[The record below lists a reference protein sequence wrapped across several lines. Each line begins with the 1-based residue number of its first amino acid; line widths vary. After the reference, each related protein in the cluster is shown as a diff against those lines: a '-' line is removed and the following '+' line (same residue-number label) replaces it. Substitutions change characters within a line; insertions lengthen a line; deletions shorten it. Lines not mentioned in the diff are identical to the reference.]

1 MKRTERFLLV
11 LFALLLSNSL
21 LFAQVKRTITGV
33 VTDNTGKPVPSAT
46 VTVAGSSTISAAVTD
61 ENGRYSITVDKA
73 NAVLVFSSIS
83 FGTKEVTVGSGNTLD
98 VNLDLAAT
106 DLGEVVVTT
115 ALGIKRQK
123 KSLGYAVQELRGGV
137 ISDAKETNMVNA
149 LSGKVAGLQVMRSS
163 NGAGGSS
170 KIILRG
176 STSLSGDNQ
185 PLIVVDGV
193 PVNNFTGTTENGYW
207 GAGFDRGNGLGDISP
222 DDIESMQILKG
233 PAASALYGARAGN
246 GVIQI
251 TTKSGR
257 KQNGLGI
264 SASATYGVES
274 IFIQPELQNTFGQ
287 GLNGI
292 FDNRATTSW
301 GPKAEGQ
308 TVTKWDGSS
317 APLRIQDN
325 VSNFLRNGTTQNYN
339 LSFQQQIG
347 ATSVYSSFSRW
358 DDKSILPGNRL
369 ERTNLMTR
377 AISRFGTNNK
387 WTTDVKVQYN
397 NTSGFNRPINGRDN
411 SSAFVMYMLP
421 RSLDIRDFS
430 AAADADGNM
439 IWFGGSNA
447 VNPYWRARYDKN
459 TDKRDRFIMT
469 GSIKYNFTDWL
480 DAELKAG
487 GDFYTTSTERKI
499 YAGSPS
505 PRTGSYEQGKQTFS
519 ERNFSFLL
527 SARKDNLIGK
537 FGGNATVGGNMMRQR
552 WTSLN
557 VNAGELV
564 VPNFFSLR
572 NGVGNPTINEGLTDR
587 GMNSLF
593 GTFGVNYDGY
603 VYLDFTTRNDWSS
616 TLSERNRSFFYPS
629 FNLALIVTDMLEK
642 NGTRVPAW
650 WSYGKL
656 RASYATVGND
666 LSPYQLYNVFRIGKD
681 PNGNTTANRD
691 NVLRNPN
698 NRSELIK
705 SVELGTELRFLN
717 NRIGLDF
724 SWYKSN
730 ATRQLIR
737 LPMDPASGYEYRLI
751 NAGNIQNQGIELMVD
766 AKILANS
773 NGLNWSVIANY
784 SRNRN
789 KIIELSKEF
798 NVNEYTL
805 GGYDDVFIRAN
816 TGSLYG
822 DIYGTRFLRV
832 TDQNSQY
839 FGQLLLSSQ
848 GLPQRDPAIVRLGNQ
863 QAKGLIGVTN
873 SFSYKN
879 FNFSFL
885 VDARIG
891 GEIFSATHVAL
902 QSSGVAAV
910 TAPGGQRNDIVVDG
924 VILDGG
930 GNPVKNTQAVSQQ
943 LYWSAISTANNLG
956 IGEAYLYDAS
966 NVRLRNVQLGYEL
979 PRKVLGKTPIQ
990 RARVTLSCNNVW
1002 MIKSHMDGIDPE
1014 SVFAT
1019 GSNAVGFENG
1029 APPTMRSFLFSL
1041 TLGF

>member
-46 VTVAGSSTISAAVTD
+46 VSVAGASTVSAAVTD
-61 ENGRYSITVDKA
+61 ENGRYSISVDKA

-83 FGTKEVTVGSGNTLD
+83 FGTKEVAVGSGNTLD
-98 VNLDLAAT
+98 VSLDLAAT

-123 KSLGYAVQELRGGV
+123 KSLGYAVQEIRGGV

-149 LSGKVAGLQVMRSS
+149 LSGKVAGLQVVRSS

-170 KIILRG
+170 KIVLRG
-176 STSLSGDNQ
+176 NTSLTGSNQ
-185 PLIVVDGV
+185 PLIVVDGI
-193 PVNNFTGTTENGYW
+193 PIDNFTGTTENGYW

-222 DDIESMQILKG
+222 DDIESMQVLKG
-233 PAASALYGARAGN
+233 PAAAALYGARAGN
-246 GVIQI
+246 GVIQV

-257 KQNGLGI
+257 KQAGLGI
-264 SASATYGVES
+264 TASATYGVES
-274 IFIQPELQNTFGQ
+274 IFVQPDLQNSYGQ

-292 FDNRATTSW
+292 FDNRATSSW

-317 APLRIQDN
+317 APLRIYDN

-339 LSFQQQIG
+339 LSFQQQVG

-377 AISRFGTNNK
+377 AVSRFGTNNK

-447 VNPYWRARYDKN
+447 VNPYWRAKYDRN

-469 GSIKYNFTDWL
+469 GSVKYNFTDWL
-480 DAELKAG
+480 DAEVRAG
-487 GDFYTTSTERKI
+487 GDFYTTNTERKI

-505 PRTGSYEQGKQTFS
+505 PRTGRYEQGKQTFN
-519 ERNFSFLL
+519 ERNFSFLV
-527 SARKDNLIGK
+527 SAREENLFGK
-537 FGGNATVGGNMMRQR
+537 LGGNVSVGGNVMRQR
-552 WTSLN
+552 WSMLN
-557 VNAGELV
+557 ANSGELV
-564 VPNFFSLR
+564 VPNFFSLN
-572 NGVGNPTINEGLTDR
+572 NGVSNPTISEGLTER
-587 GMNSLF
+587 AMNSLF

-603 VYLDFTTRNDWSS
+603 IYLDITGRNDWSS
-616 TLSERNRSFFYPS
+616 TLSKSNRSFFYPS
-629 FNLALIVTDMLEK
+629 FNLAVVLTDMLEK

-656 RASYATVGND
+656 RASHASVGND
-666 LSPYQLYNVFRIGKD
+666 LSPYQLYNVYRIGKD

-691 NVLRNPN
+691 NVLRDENL
-698 NRSELIK
+698 RSELIK
-705 SVELGTELRFLN
+705 SLEFGAELRFFNSRLG
-717 NRIGLDF
+717 IDF

-730 ATRQLIR
+730 ATRQLIS
-737 LPMDPASGYEYRLI
+737 LPMDPTSGYNSRLI
-751 NAGNIQNQGIELMVD
+751 NAGDIENKGIELMVD
-766 AKILANS
+766 AKVLANS
-773 NGLNWSVIANY
+773 NGLNWSIIANY

-789 KIIELSKEF
+789 KINELSNAL
-798 NVNEYTL
+798 NVKEYTL
-805 GGYDDVFIRAN
+805 GGFDDVFIRAN

-822 DIYGTRFLRV
+822 DIYGTRYLRV
-832 TDQNSQY
+832 TDQNSPFY
-839 FGQLLLSSQ
+839 GQLQLSSQ
-848 GLPQRDPAIVRLGNQ
+848 GLPQRDPAIVKLGNQ

-879 FNFSFL
+879 LSFSFL
-885 VDARIG
+885 IDARIG

-902 QSSGVAAV
+902 QSSGASAV

-924 VILDGG
+924 AVLDGSG
-930 GNPVKNTQAVSQQ
+930 TPTKNTQSVSQQ

-956 IGEAYLYDAS
+956 IGEAYLYDAT

>member
-1 MKRTERFLLV
+1 MKRTERFLSV

-46 VTVAGSSTISAAVTD
+46 VSVAGSTMAATTD
-61 ENGRYSITVDKA
+61 ENGRYSISVDKA
-73 NAVLVFSSIS
+73 NAVLIFSSIS
-83 FGTKEVTVGSGNTLD
+83 FGTKEVTVGSANTLD
-98 VNLDLAAT
+98 VSLDLAAT

-123 KSLGYAVQELRGGV
+123 KSLGYAVQEIRGGV
-137 ISDAKETNMVNA
+137 LADAKETNLTNA

-170 KIILRG
+170 KIVLRG
-176 STSLSGDNQ
+176 NSSLTGSNQ
-185 PLIVVDGV
+185 PLIVVDGI
-193 PVNNFTGTTENGYW
+193 PIDNFTGTTENGYW

-222 DDIESMQILKG
+222 DDIESMQVLKG
-233 PAASALYGARAGN
+233 PAAAALYGARAGN

-257 KQNGLGI
+257 KQTGLGI
-264 SASATYGVES
+264 NFSATYGVES
-274 IFIQPELQNTFGQ
+274 IFIQPELQNSYGQ
-287 GLNGI
+287 GING
-292 FDNRATTSW
+292 DYDPRLTTSW

-317 APLRIQDN
+317 GPLRIYDN

-339 LSFQQQIG
+339 LSFQQQVG

-377 AISRFGTNNK
+377 AISRFGASNK
-387 WTTDVKVQYN
+387 WTTDMKVQYS

-430 AAADADGNM
+430 AAADEDGNM
-439 IWFGGSNA
+439 IWYNGSNA
-447 VNPYWRARYDKN
+447 VNPYWRAKYDKN

-469 GSIKYNFTDWL
+469 GSVKYNFTDWL
-480 DAELKAG
+480 DAELRAG

-505 PRTGSYEQGKQTFS
+505 PRTGSYEQGKQTFN
-519 ERNFSFLL
+519 ERNFSFLV
-527 SARKDNLIGK
+527 SARKENLFGK
-537 FGGNATVGGNMMRQR
+537 LGGNATVGGNLMRQN
-552 WTSLN
+552 WSSLN

-572 NGVGNPTINEGLTDR
+572 NGVGNPTVTEGLTER
-587 GMNSLF
+587 GMNSLY

-603 VYLDFTTRNDWSS
+603 IYLDITGRNDWTS
-616 TLSERNRSFFYPS
+616 TLSKSNRSFFYPS
-629 FNLALIVTDMLEK
+629 VSLAVIVTDMLEK
-642 NGTRVPAW
+642 NGARVPAW
-650 WSYGKL
+650 WSYGKV
-656 RASYATVGND
+656 RASYASVGND
-666 LSPYQLYNVFRIGKD
+666 LTPYQLYNVFRIGKD

-691 NVLRNPN
+691 NILHDANL
-698 NRSELIK
+698 RSELIK
-705 SVELGTELRFLN
+705 SLEFGTELRFFN
-717 NRIGLDF
+717 NRLGVDF

-737 LPMDPASGYEYRLI
+737 LPMDPTSGYDYRLI
-751 NAGNIQNQGIELMVD
+751 NAGDIQNQGIELMLD
-766 AKILANS
+766 AKVLANS
-773 NGLNWSVIANY
+773 NGLNWSIIANY

-789 KIIELSKEF
+789 KIIELSNTLNVKE
-798 NVNEYTL
+798 YPL
-805 GGYDDVFIRAN
+805 GGYDDVFVRAN
-816 TGSLYG
+816 TGSFYGDLYG
-822 DIYGTRFLRV
+822 TQYLRV
-832 TDQNSQY
+832 TDQSSPY
-839 FGQLLLSSQ
+839 YGQLLLTAE
-848 GLPQRDPAIVRLGNQ
+848 GLPRRDPAIVKLGNQ
-863 QAKGLIGVTN
+863 QAKALIGVTN

-879 FNFSFL
+879 LSFSFL

-891 GEIFSATHVAL
+891 GQMFSATHVAL
-902 QSSGVAAV
+902 QSSGAAAV

-956 IGEAYLYDAS
+956 IGEAYLYDAT

-979 PRKVLGKTPIQ
+979 PRKVLGKSPIQ

-1019 GSNAVGFENG
+1019 GTNAVGFENG